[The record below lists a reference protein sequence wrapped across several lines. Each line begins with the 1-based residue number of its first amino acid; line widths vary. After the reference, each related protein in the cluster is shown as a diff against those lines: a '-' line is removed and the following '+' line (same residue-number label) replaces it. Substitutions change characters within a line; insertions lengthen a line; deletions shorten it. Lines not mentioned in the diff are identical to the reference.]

1 MAARGGKRPGAGR
14 PAGVPNKI
22 TADIKAL
29 AQEHAPAAIRELA
42 TILTTS
48 ENDQARIAAAKELLD
63 RGYGKATQHAEVTG
77 KDGAPLIPNK
87 SAQEMTDDELAAYIG
102 ASGARAV
109 DSPKS

>member
-29 AQEHAPAAIRELA
+29 AQEHGPAAILELA
-42 TILTTS
+42 TILKSS

-77 KDGAPLIPNK
+77 KDGAPLIPDK
-87 SAQEMTDDELAAYIG
+87 SAKDMTDDELAAYIA
-102 ASGARAV
+102 ASGAGAM
-109 DSPKS
+109 DSPQS